1 MFNFLPPLLLI
12 FVLYILVVRLLGK
25 SALAQLTPHDFAA
38 LFFLAYVAFQP
49 IQIDTYFQSLIG
61 IIGIGLTHYA
71 LSRMSLMDG
80 IKHFIIGQPTVL
92 IRHGVI
98 LPENLK
104 KSRFSL
110 VELLSVLR
118 TSGHP
123 RVKEIEYAFL
133 EPNGDISV
141 IPKRESAPLTPADM
155 GMELPY
161 QGIPLSVIVEGK
173 VQHRNL
179 SLIEKDETWLLEQL
193 NKQNYTSTLPI
204 FFAYVLDGDTS
215 IHISEYPPPN

>member
-1 MFNFLPPLLLI
+1 MFNFLPPLILI

-49 IQIDTYFQSLIG
+49 IQIDTYFQSFIG

-80 IKHFIIGQPTVL
+80 IKHLIIGQPTVL
-92 IRHGVI
+92 VRNGVI

-110 VELLSVLR
+110 DELLSVLR
-118 TSGHP
+118 ASGHP

-133 EPNGDISV
+133 EPNGDVSV

-173 VQHRNL
+173 IQHRNL

-193 NKQNYTSTLPI
+193 KKQNYTSTLPI
-204 FFAYVLDGDTS
+204 FFAYVLDGDNT
-215 IHISEYPPPN
+215 IHTSEYPPPN